1 MACKLKSFQ
10 AHTTLLLTPVL
21 LLYKTLMRTVKI
33 SLILQSTKSVLLRLT
48 YGLGG
53 KEAWRP
59 LNFS

>member
-1 MACKLKSFQ
+1 MQTKVFPGSHNLAPDSGVVVIQDFN
-10 AHTTLLLTPVL
+10 A
-21 LLYKTLMRTVKI
+21 YSKI